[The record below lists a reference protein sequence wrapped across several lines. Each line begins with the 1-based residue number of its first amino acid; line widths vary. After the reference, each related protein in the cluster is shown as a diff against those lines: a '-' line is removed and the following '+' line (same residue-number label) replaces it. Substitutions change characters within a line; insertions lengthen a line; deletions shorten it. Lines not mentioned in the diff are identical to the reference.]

1 MAGRRPRRRSW
12 PVEGLGGLFVFL
24 CPPLRRYVVFMGAV
38 AMSDG
43 LGVGNSGV
51 RSSKE
56 GMVPVPSGAMFVS
69 GRCAAPGP
77 LAVWVRLGW
86 CPSGWWVGWLP
97 RGVAGALV
105 RPSHHCRG
113 PRIAGDEI
121 KIRDT
126 SEVLPSVN
134 IARNDDTCIMTG
146 EAMPSVNFA
155 RNVGR
160 RGASESANKVGML

>member
-1 MAGRRPRRRSW
+1 MAGRRPRRRPW
-12 PVEGLGGLFVFL
+12 PVEGLAGLFVFL
-24 CPPLRRYVVFMGAV
+24 CPPLRRCVVFMGAV

-77 LAVWVRLGW
+77 LAVRVRLGW
-86 CPSGWWVGWLP
+86 CPSGRWVGWLH

-105 RPSHHCRG
+105 WPSHHCRG

-121 KIRDT
+121 KIRNT

-134 IARNDDTCIMTG
+134 A
-146 EAMPSVNFA
+146 AWSVTPRVRPGHA
-155 RNVGR
+155 LVRCLGMVIC
-160 RGASESANKVGML
+160 RGLLDRG